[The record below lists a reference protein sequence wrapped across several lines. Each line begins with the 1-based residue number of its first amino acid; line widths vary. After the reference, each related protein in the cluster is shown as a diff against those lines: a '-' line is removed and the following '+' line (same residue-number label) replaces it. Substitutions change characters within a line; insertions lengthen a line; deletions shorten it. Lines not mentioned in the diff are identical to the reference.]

1 MQEGTSADIYYV
13 TNVYHRLAKLDNKT
27 ILYNAYLADFRMYQE
42 KSKSGINNIIKSY
55 EYIGEEFGNFSME
68 PSEYNKLLLKMFGE
82 NEEDM
87 IEHIK
92 NKQIDSKLEFY
103 SSIYQKTNA
112 LAQCM

>member
-1 MQEGTSADIYYV
+1 
-13 TNVYHRLAKLDNKT
+13 
-27 ILYNAYLADFRMYQE
+27 
-42 KSKSGINNIIKSY
+42 
-55 EYIGEEFGNFSME
+55 ME

-82 NEEDM
+82 NEGNM

-112 LAQCM
+112 LSQYLLLQIPK